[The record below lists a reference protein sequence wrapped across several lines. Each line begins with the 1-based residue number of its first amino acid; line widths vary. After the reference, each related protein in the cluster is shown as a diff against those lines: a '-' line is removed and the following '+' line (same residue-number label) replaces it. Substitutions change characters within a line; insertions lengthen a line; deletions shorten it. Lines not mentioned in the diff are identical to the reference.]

1 MHDPDPSKESFKKT
15 LTKFNSSKLFLIIL
29 FTAFF
34 WISGNSSASANT
46 TTLSGKFTGLPN
58 EDVYGYAWVEKK
70 VSGSWIEIES
80 AVTKDIYK
88 EGDYSLN
95 ITEAVGTTI
104 RVWSYFQG
112 TTASYL
118 SVSSEFNLTA
128 GTQVRN
134 FAVNSINIQL
144 NLSNSLACNRT
155 WAVASSTNLSESRF
169 GEGIWAPIVSG
180 IVKFAVPSGF
190 EFSISGTCNGNIS
203 FDSSATSTSSLQT
216 ISVTISSP
224 NITGKI
230 SGITNST
237 NFYGYVQKK
246 NVEDASSSWQ
256 NSKYSFYPNNQG
268 NYALGLPLGTYRLV
282 VRQIDKSGGELDY
295 VKTFSEEFTVGD
307 SNIILNFSM
316 STFSNVTYTFNP
328 TSISAGGWVN
338 VERKVS
344 CSIVD
349 SCFDWYDEG
358 SQIRSD
364 GTAKMFLEEGTYRVT
379 VYPGDESQGHV
390 STTGEEFTVTSTTT
404 SINLSMDIKV
414 GNLKFVVTPIE
425 NAKYGWVRID
435 IDGGKALGK
444 QYYYGNLNENG
455 VAFLNVPIGTYRAII
470 EPGTSSDTAKTTIIS
485 SLVVTGSS
493 QTVNVTLSAGN
504 VSGIVSPANTTRGG
518 SVYAEEKI
526 GTTKSY
532 WSWTSFSAVIQ
543 DDGSFNMSLP
553 QGTFRLKAEPSQ
565 DGAFI
570 RTSSEEF
577 VVGESPVTVNFT
589 LRTANVSGSVSPSE
603 KAVGGYVY
611 ATPLKSWDS
620 NYDYYAYI
628 KSDGSYELALPV
640 GTYSLRATSKAKFR
654 NYFGVSV
661 ENVAV
666 SNTPQTINLTLA
678 AANIS
683 GTIFPANKSRYGW
696 GFFEK
701 LVSGFWEGTKSG
713 SINIDS
719 QGNYYSY
726 LEPGTYRA
734 RIFPPGDAIGV
745 YSLTSDSFEMGAESQ
760 VRNFTLPSTNISIP
774 ILPLVDSPGTYVT
787 IMKIQSGNNLQH
799 YGDGTVNSDG
809 NFQAY
814 LPEGKYKLI
823 LNPRGFKFART
834 ESIIFD
840 SPASAAIDSTVYPP
854 TSITLVTP
862 NIKGTITPLDEAAY
876 SWVCLEKFN
885 EEVFSTEE
893 CVQADS
899 NGRFGF
905 KVLDGTYRVVATPG
919 SINGKVSGSVT
930 QYTVTTSSQIIVSGD
945 IKTVDFEFST
955 GNLIGTINSSD
966 VTKSV
971 GGWVYALQSDGQYSK
986 WTNYRSQISIS
997 GKYALQV
1004 PAGTYRLHI
1013 QPPEEATGVVRTES
1027 ADVVVGS
1034 STVTFNVNLDTPN
1047 VSGTVSPTD
1056 KSAGGWV
1063 HAEQY
1068 YCHCGKGYWSHAQ
1081 GVAASGP
1088 IRQDGKYELKID
1100 SGLSRVIAYPNY
1112 QATGVTR
1119 TVSDTFT
1126 AGNSLSTVSITLSS
1140 GNVRGTIT
1148 TVQNSAGGHIRA
1160 ERKVGD
1166 YWEWTNYS
1174 TNILEDGTY
1183 RMQVENGTYRLIVTP
1198 GWRATNV
1205 VETTSA
1211 EFTVNDDIKTINVIL
1226 QSPNFRGIIGNLPG
1240 AINEADIPLSDRDFH
1255 TVASGYLLKKTGSD
1269 YFWINKYVQIKASGY
1284 FDTYLPE
1291 GTYKLVIYHLDSVV
1305 NGLVASSLGDVTI
1318 SSGSNVVAF
1327 TLESANLT
1335 GTISPSSASTWGQ
1348 VCAFKKNEA
1357 NWNYESCGLI
1367 KRNGRYDLKV
1377 SAGTYR
1383 LEAWPSWS
1391 SSGYSKVISAEA
1403 SVGSSGMTTL
1413 NATLT
1418 SANVKLKIVDTESR
1432 PNYQG
1437 YITVRDSAGEY
1448 VDIGKSWI
1456 PELGRLDFYL
1466 AAGTYSVE
1474 IQPGGNRSGVRT
1486 TTSIVVPGTGVLE
1499 QTLSLVSGNVQGT
1512 VRTAAGAGRPCVFV
1526 TATATGKTTVK
1537 TTAKNDGTFTLNLES
1552 GVAWTISVIDPD
1564 TGNTATATI
1573 TPGGTSTNPVT
1584 VTIT

>member
-1 MHDPDPSKESFKKT
+1 MADPEPSKKNSTISLRK
-15 LTKFNSSKLFLIIL
+15 LTPRNLLLIIV

-34 WISGNSSASANT
+34 WISESSSASANT

-80 AVTKDIYK
+80 SYTKDIYK
-88 EGDYSLN
+88 EGDYSLD
-95 ITEAVGTTI
+95 ISEAVGTTI

-118 SVSSEFNLTA
+118 SVSTEFDLTA

-134 FAVNSINIQL
+134 FAVSSINIQL
-144 NLSNSLACNRT
+144 DLSNSLACNRT

-169 GEGIWAPIVSG
+169 SEGIWAPIVSG
-180 IVKFAVPSGF
+180 TVKFAVPSGLNF
-190 EFSISGTCNGNIS
+190 TISGTCNGNIS
-203 FDSSATSTSSLQT
+203 FESSVTSTSSLQT
-216 ISVTISSP
+216 IAVTISTP
-224 NITGKI
+224 NVTGKI
-230 SGITNST
+230 TGITDST

-246 NVEDASSSWQ
+246 NVEDASNTWQ
-256 NSKYSFYPNNQG
+256 NSKYSFYPNNEG

-307 SNIILNFSM
+307 SNITLNFSM
-316 STFSNVTYTFNP
+316 STFSNVTYTFTP
-328 TSISAGGWVN
+328 TSISAGGWIN

-344 CSIVD
+344 CSIDD

-404 SINLSMDIKV
+404 SINLSMDIKI

-425 NAKYGWVRID
+425 SAKYGWVRID
-435 IDGGKALGK
+435 IAGGKALGK

-455 VAFLNVPIGTYRAII
+455 VAFLNVPAGTYRAII
-470 EPGTSSDTAKTTIIS
+470 EPGTRSDTAKTTIIS

-526 GTTKSY
+526 GTSKSY

-543 DDGSFNMSLP
+543 DDGSFSMSLP

-589 LRTANVSGSVSPSE
+589 LRTANVSGTVSPSE

-611 ATPLKSWDS
+611 ATPLKNYDS
-620 NYDYYAYI
+620 NYEYYAYI
-628 KSDGSYELALPV
+628 KSDGSYQLALPA
-640 GTYSLRATSKAKFR
+640 GTYSLRATPNAKFR
-654 NYFGVSV
+654 NYFGLSV
-661 ENVAV
+661 EDVV
-666 SNTPQTINLTLA
+666 VTNTPQTKNLTLV

-683 GTIFPANKSRYGW
+683 GSILPTNKSRYGW

-701 LVSGFWEGTKSG
+701 LVSGYWQGFESG
-713 SINIDS
+713 SINIDT

-726 LEPGTYRA
+726 LTPGTYRA
-734 RIFPPGDAIGV
+734 RIFPPGDATGV

-774 ILPLVDSPGTYVT
+774 ILPLVDSPGTFVT
-787 IMKIQSGNNLQH
+787 IMKIQSENNLQY
-799 YGDGTVNSDG
+799 YGDGTVNMDG

-823 LNPRGFKFART
+823 LNPRGSRFART

-840 SPASAAIDSTVYPP
+840 SPAGVSSGSTVSPP
-854 TSITLVTP
+854 TSITLATP
-862 NIKGTITPLDEAAY
+862 NIKGTITPLNEAAY
-876 SWVCLEKFN
+876 SWVCVEKFK

-905 KVLDGTYRVVATPG
+905 KVVNGKYRVVATPR
-919 SINGKVSGSVT
+919 SINEKFGVGAT
-930 QYTVTTSSQIIVSGD
+930 QYTITTSSEVTVAD
-945 IKTVDFEFST
+945 DVKTVNFEFST
-955 GNLIGTINSSD
+955 GNLIGTVNGAD

-971 GGWVYALQSDGQYSK
+971 GGWIYALQSDGQYSK
-986 WTNYRSQISIS
+986 WTNYRSQISIA

-1004 PAGTYRLHI
+1004 PAGTYRLYI

-1027 ADVVVGS
+1027 ADVVVGG

-1068 YCHCGKGYWSHAQ
+1068 YCQCGKGYWSHAQ

-1112 QATGVTR
+1112 EATGVTR
-1119 TVSDTFT
+1119 TVSNTFT
-1126 AGNSLSTVSITLSS
+1126 AGNTLSTMNITLSE
-1140 GNVRGTIT
+1140 GNVQGTISST
-1148 TVQNSAGGHIRA
+1148 ANAAGGYIRV
-1160 ERKVGD
+1160 EQKVGE
-1166 YWEWTNYS
+1166 YWQWTNYS
-1174 TNILEDGTY
+1174 THILENGTY
-1183 RMQVENGTYRLIVTP
+1183 RLQVENGTYRLIVTP
-1198 GWRATNV
+1198 GWRATEV
-1205 VETTSA
+1205 VETPSA
-1211 EFTVNDDIKTINVIL
+1211 EFTVADNTQTVNVTLLAPNLRGTVTNLSAAISNNDVSAEYRKYQVAASAYVL
-1226 QSPNFRGIIGNLPG
+1226 QKVESSYR
-1240 AINEADIPLSDRDFH
+1240 
-1255 TVASGYLLKKTGSD
+1255 
-1269 YFWINKYVQIKASGY
+1269 WINKYVQIYSDGSY
-1284 FDTYLPE
+1284 STYLPN
-1291 GTYKLVIYHLDSVV
+1291 GTYQLVVYHMQPYVSGLTRVTTSDIVV
-1305 NGLVASSLGDVTI
+1305 SG
-1318 SSGSNVVAF
+1318 GSNTFDFEF
-1327 TLESANLT
+1327 TSSNLV
-1335 GTISPSSASTWGQ
+1335 GTISPTSASTWGS
-1348 VCAFKKNEA
+1348 VCAQRQNGA
-1357 NWNYESCGLI
+1357 GWDYVDCTNI
-1367 KRNGRYDLKV
+1367 KSNGRYDFNV

-1383 LEAWPSWS
+1383 IEARPSWS
-1391 SSGYSKVISAEA
+1391 STGYAKVISETATVGA
-1403 SVGSSGMTTL
+1403 SGITTL

-1418 SANVKLKIVDTESR
+1418 SANVKLKILDTTGR
-1432 PNYQG
+1432 ANYQG
-1437 YITVRDSAGEY
+1437 SITVRNSAGEY

-1456 PELGRLDFYL
+1456 PELGRVDFYL
-1466 AAGTYSVE
+1466 AEGTYSVE